1 LQPNAPEQ
9 ADPVTTPWPMLF
21 AITIAFLRHSCSNYD
36 VVLAAA
42 EDESGELRDQLH
54 RQITESAT
62 RFYPWLR
69 QDRDP
74 RRLASNDAPI
84 KFFDFISKRL
94 SELFSRRS
102 QLVINLRRSTADE
115 RSARRAELVTLDQEI
130 AGLNAFF
137 QAPANAPADQAD
149 ARFFCYPHWPGLPS
163 YCFAALD
170 LAPSYLTSTGFR
182 CGSCGKAVQRSKC
195 PRPLGAGVRLMIW
208 SCHCWTLLTNRRYG
222 IGVNAEL
229 WNKLIEGGDRKE
241 THSNEVHA

>member
-1 LQPNAPEQ
+1 MKSTLQVEFPTWPMSRVLNESCLSYNCLQPIATEQ
-9 ADPVTTPWPMLF
+9 ADPATTPWPMLF

-36 VVLAAA
+36 VVLATA
-42 EDESGELRDQLH
+42 EAGSDELRDRLH
-54 RQITESAT
+54 RRIAESAI

-94 SELFSRRS
+94 SQLFSLRAALILS
-102 QLVINLRRSTADE
+102 LRRSTPDE

-149 ARFFCYPHWPGLPS
+149 ARFFCYPHRPGLPG

-170 LAPSYLTSTGFR
+170 LA
-182 CGSCGKAVQRSKC
+182 
-195 PRPLGAGVRLMIW
+195 
-208 SCHCWTLLTNRRYG
+208 
-222 IGVNAEL
+222 
-229 WNKLIEGGDRKE
+229 
-241 THSNEVHA
+241 